1 MSRKKEIK
9 SLQEWS
15 PSVGSSRNRQES
27 FLRQHCHRARISW
40 PRTVE
45 RQAGHLR
52 LVLRGSNRDLW
63 GEKTTTVFSEKLH
76 FSAKFPEIHCTLF
89 SYAAHFHVQLYA
101 MFCFCWRHPMSG
113 RRRDSSISGQYK
125 FIWEKDSAPTMEESC
140 KGKWCHV
147 EWLLKGS
154 LGPFWQ
160 APGCDL
166 FPPHTA
172 LRKILLTSLP
182 PPVLPQGW
190 EYGGRSSAR
199 SFPEPKERHST
210 KLWN

>member
-1 MSRKKEIK
+1 MCRKK

-15 PSVGSSRNRQES
+15 PSVGSSRNRHES

-76 FSAKFPEIHCTLF
+76 FSAKVSRNTLHVVFLCSSFSSPALCYVPFLLKAPYEWQQEILGHRNSFGQKIQILHCRKCPAKANDVMLSGSLRVPWGPSGKLLGLTL
-89 SYAAHFHVQLYA
+89 SHLTLLSGK
-101 MFCFCWRHPMSG
+101 FCWP
-113 RRRDSSISGQYK
+113 
-125 FIWEKDSAPTMEESC
+125 
-140 KGKWCHV
+140 
-147 EWLLKGS
+147 L
-154 LGPFWQ
+154 
-160 APGCDL
+160 
-166 FPPHTA
+166 
-172 LRKILLTSLP
+172 LP

-190 EYGGRSSAR
+190 EYGGRSGAQ
-199 SFPEPKERHST
+199 SFPDPQRMAQH
-210 KLWN
+210 

>member
-15 PSVGSSRNRQES
+15 PSVGSNRNRQES

-76 FSAKFPEIHCTLF
+76 FSAKVSRNTLHVVFLCSSFSSPALCYVPFLLKAPYEWQQEILGHRNSFGQKIQILHWKSPAKANDVMLSGSIRAPWGPSGKLLGLTL
-89 SYAAHFHVQLYA
+89 SHLTLLSGK
-101 MFCFCWRHPMSG
+101 FCWP
-113 RRRDSSISGQYK
+113 
-125 FIWEKDSAPTMEESC
+125 
-140 KGKWCHV
+140 
-147 EWLLKGS
+147 L
-154 LGPFWQ
+154 
-160 APGCDL
+160 
-166 FPPHTA
+166 
-172 LRKILLTSLP
+172 LP

-199 SFPEPKERHST
+199 SFPDPKERHST